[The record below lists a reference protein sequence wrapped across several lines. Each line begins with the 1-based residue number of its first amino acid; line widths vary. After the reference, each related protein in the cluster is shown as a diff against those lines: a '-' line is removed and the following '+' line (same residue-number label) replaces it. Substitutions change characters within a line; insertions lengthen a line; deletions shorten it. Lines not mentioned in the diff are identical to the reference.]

1 MQTTITR
8 PEQEKPLNRAQ
19 LIKRIKADIAE
30 MESGP
35 LDEPAL
41 RALERKR
48 DILKLLDIPR
58 VVADSEDGRVIGDR
72 VSSSWFR
79 SYVDRRFFV
88 VTIAGSLPIL
98 SVTDDFGTLVG
109 VWS

>member
-1 MQTTITR
+1 MQTTLAR

-58 VVADSEDGRVIGDR
+58 VVAGSEDGRVIGDR

>member
-1 MQTTITR
+1 MQTTLTR
-8 PEQEKPLNRAQ
+8 PEQEKPLTRAQ
-19 LIKRIKADIAE
+19 LIERLKADISD

-35 LDEPAL
+35 LDEPAQ
-41 RALERKR
+41 RALARKR

>member
-1 MQTTITR
+1 MQTTLTR
-8 PEQEKPLNRAQ
+8 PEPETRICRAE
-19 LIKRIKADIAE
+19 LIARLKADIAE

-58 VVADSEDGRVIGDR
+58 VVADADDGRVIGDR

-88 VTIAGSLPIL
+88 VTIGTGALLL

>member
-1 MQTTITR
+1 MQTTLAR
-8 PEQEKPLNRAQ
+8 PEPETRISRAE
-19 LIKRIKADIAE
+19 LIERLKADIAE

-41 RALERKR
+41 RALARKR
-48 DILKLLDIPR
+48 DILTLLDIPR
-58 VVADSEDGRVIGDR
+58 VVADSEDGRVIGER

-79 SYVDRRFFV
+79 SPTDRRFFV
-88 VTIAGSLPIL
+88 VSIADSRPIL

>member
-1 MQTTITR
+1 MQTTINR
-8 PEQEKPLNRAQ
+8 PEPETRVSRAE
-19 LIKRIKADIAE
+19 LIARLKADISD
-30 MESGP
+30 MECGP

-48 DILKLLDIPR
+48 CILQLLDIPR
-58 VVADSEDGRVIGDR
+58 VVADADDGRVLGDR
-72 VSSSWFR
+72 VMSSWFR

-88 VTIAGSLPIL
+88 VTIAGSMPIL

-109 VWS
+109 VWP

>member
-1 MQTTITR
+1 MQTTLTR

-19 LIKRIKADIAE
+19 LIERLKADIAE

-58 VVADSEDGRVIGDR
+58 VVADADDGRVIGDR

>member
-1 MQTTITR
+1 MQTTLAR

-19 LIKRIKADIAE
+19 LFKRIKADIAE